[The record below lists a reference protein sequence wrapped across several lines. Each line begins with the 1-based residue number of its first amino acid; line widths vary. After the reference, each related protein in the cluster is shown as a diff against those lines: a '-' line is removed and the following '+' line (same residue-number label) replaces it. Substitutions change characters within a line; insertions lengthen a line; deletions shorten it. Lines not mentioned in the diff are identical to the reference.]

1 MKKSTRGYTMKR
13 RLVKESYEI
22 SPELEDRLNSILAD
36 EWLAW
41 EAYKFAKIAMVGKK
55 QHLL

>member
-1 MKKSTRGYTMKR
+1 MKR
-13 RLVKESYEI
+13 RIVKESYEI